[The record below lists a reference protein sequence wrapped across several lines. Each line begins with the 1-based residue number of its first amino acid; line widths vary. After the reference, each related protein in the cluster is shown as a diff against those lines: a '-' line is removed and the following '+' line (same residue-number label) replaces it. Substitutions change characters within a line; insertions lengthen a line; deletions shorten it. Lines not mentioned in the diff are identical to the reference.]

1 MANAAS
7 PPSAPTSAAAATS
20 GDCVVSAHELGR
32 KWKGVPWADVMDG
45 EGEACYYFMRSGL
58 IRKDLL
64 PRYAPGA
71 VPLTIVAKDH
81 AALVAA
87 VASRLRGCGGGGGQG
102 QQEEVVRAWV
112 LKYTDS
118 SNAWGMRFFDGAD
131 AAAVA
136 ALGACMEDGAK
147 RIIQRYVPPHL
158 IPLPPA
164 PLPPAP
170 LPPPA
175 ATAAAAAAAG
185 TAAAASGG
193 AGGLHKYHLRA
204 LVLSVGNLRAFVHRE
219 VRVLIAT
226 KPFATVPSAAA
237 AAAAEEAP
245 SGASATASA
254 AAAAAAAAAATALG
268 ARTDLDDPY
277 VHITNM
283 SSNEDHR
290 DYHRSRQN
298 VELLPPLPPVAPT
311 GTAAG
316 AGAGAGHQQHH
327 PLGDRATAEAAYE
340 SICEIVEELWGAL
353 SANRKHFFAL
363 PNCWE
368 LFGLDF
374 MLDEQRKVWLLEA
387 NPDPSMKMFGGP
399 RFREQMLGGLSSPL
413 PDGAALEAA
422 APGAFRQ
429 VYDKPPEY
437 SLKEALRRLRAAGQ
451 GYKEQKQKEA
461 AEAQAAGGNGAQAAA
476 DESEGAGEAATSG
489 LGDDVD

>member
-1 MANAAS
+1 M
-7 PPSAPTSAAAATS
+7 SAAELPPPATGLS
-20 GDCVVSAHELGR
+20 DDARVSAHELGR

-87 VASRLRGCGGGGGQG
+87 VASRLRGGGGGGGQG

-164 PLPPAP
+164 
-170 LPPPA
+170 

-226 KPFATVPSAAA
+226 KPFATVPS
-237 AAAAEEAP
+237 
-245 SGASATASA
+245 
-254 AAAAAAAAAATALG
+254 AAAAAAAATALG